1 MRAMIDPIT
10 AAAIRKAQAALS
22 LVVDVRR
29 LAGFS
34 LSRTIS
40 LLASDSPLD
49 GFEREALQY
58 AADTGG
64 QPFDPRR
71 PVIPW
76 KFLANERDMTFAGAN
91 SVGFLGSGEI
101 AGALD
106 VLRPWSACMRAGA
119 TIVEAARNDQLV
131 PRTTPASPISWHAAE
146 STRPSTTLPTIGQI
160 ALKPKTATGVV
171 NMSRPLLMQSS
182 AERFTRRD
190 LSRWCAST
198 MDTALINGSG
208 TGGQP
213 TGLINAAGIQ
223 TQRGADL
230 GHAEVCS
237 MKRVVA
243 DQNASDEIIAFIG
256 TNSVRELLET
266 RERAGGAGFVW
277 DNDRVASRP
286 AYTTTVM
293 PVSTLVCGSWP
304 DAMVVLYGGGVE
316 ISIDADDSGIFKSG
330 VVQVCCAVTLDIA
343 IGHPAAFC
351 VASSIT

>member
-1 MRAMIDPIT
+1 MIDPIT

-22 LVVDVRR
+22 LAVEVRG

-58 AADTGG
+58 AADTTG
-64 QPFDPRR
+64 QPFDPWR

-76 KFLANERDMTFAGAN
+76 KFLANERDMNVTGAN
-91 SVGFLGSGEI
+91 SGGFLGSGEI

-106 VLRPWSACMRAGA
+106 VFRPWSSCMRAGT
-119 TIVEAARNDQLV
+119 TIVDAVRNDQLV
-131 PRTTPASPISWHAAE
+131 PRTTPTSPISWQAAQRVR
-146 STRPSTTLPTIGQI
+146 TPTTLPTIGQI
-160 ALKPKTATGVV
+160 ALKPRTATGVI
-171 NMSRPLLMQSS
+171 NISRPLLIQSS

-190 LSRWCAST
+190 LARWCATT
-198 MDTALINGSG
+198 MDTALIAGSG
-208 TGGQP
+208 ASGEP
-213 TGLINAAGIQ
+213 TGLLNTPGIQ
-223 TQRGADL
+223 TQHGAAL
-230 GHAEVCS
+230 GHAAVTS

-243 DQNASDEIIAFIG
+243 DQATHDESVAFIG
-256 TNSVRELLET
+256 TNPVRELLEN
-266 RERAGGAGFVW
+266 RERASGAGFVW

-286 AYTTTVM
+286 AHTTTVI
-293 PVSTLVCGSWP
+293 PAATLVCGSWP

-316 ISIDADDSGIFKSG
+316 ISIDSDDSSLFKSG
-330 VVQVCCAVTLDIA
+330 AVQVSCAVTLDIA